1 MTGTCKR
8 KDIIMLYFIKFIYST
23 FILPPGIFIFVFL
36 IVAVYLMRIKRKKIA
51 VILLVA
57 DILLYILSTGLF
69 SGALIHSLEAKYQFP
84 IDTSGDVIIVLGG
97 GAEADTTGVHGNGT
111 LSSNASNRMLT
122 ALQLY
127 KTTNLPIIV
136 SGGQV
141 FEDSGNE
148 AQISRDILVSLGVDE
163 KNIIMDNQSLNT
175 EENAANCAKILRKK
189 GFTKPLLVTSA
200 FHMPRAVKFFTKNS
214 IRVTAIPCDYQT
226 TSKLTTTVWSFVPS
240 SDGLR
245 NTSTALKEYLGMIK

>member
-1 MTGTCKR
+1 
-8 KDIIMLYFIKFIYST
+8 MLYFIKFIYST
-23 FILPPGIFIFVFL
+23 FILPPGIFIFAFL
-36 IVAVYLMRIKRKKIA
+36 IVAVYLRRIKRKKIA
-51 VILLVA
+51 AIILGT
-57 DILLYILSTGLF
+57 DILLYILSTVLF
-69 SGALIHSLEAKYQFP
+69 SSAFIHSLEAKYQFP
-84 IDTSGDVIIVLGG
+84 KDTTGDVIIILGG
-97 GAEADTTGVHGNGT
+97 GAEADTVGVHGNGT

-127 KTTNLPIIV
+127 KTNNLPIIV

-148 AQISRDILVSLGVDE
+148 AQISKEILVSLGVDE
-163 KNIIMDNQSLNT
+163 KNIIMDSQSLNT
-175 EENAANCAKILRKK
+175 EENAINCAKLLREK

-200 FHMPRAVKFFTKNS
+200 FHMPRAIKFFTKNS
-214 IRVTAIPCDYQT
+214 IRVTPVPCDYQT
-226 TSKLTTTVWSFVPS
+226 NSKQTTTVWSFVPS